1 MLTKITLAI
10 PSNRGLRPKTAECV
24 MNLIAH
30 GGYNFHCI
38 VPEHGYTIAENRNY
52 SAVQALKN
60 FSDYLLFIDDDMTFP
75 PDLLDTLLA
84 DKKEIVGVA
93 YHPRCDTSE
102 KLGFLDET
110 HIITLETTTDPK
122 YKETFKCKAVG
133 TGVMLIDC
141 NVFKKMERP
150 WFAFEYL
157 DTGQCK
163 VGEDWYFCIKA
174 KEKGID
180 TWCNPTIKI
189 GHLGEKIY

>member
-1 MLTKITLAI
+1 
-10 PSNRGLRPKTAECV
+10 

-141 NVFKKMERP
+141 NVFKKIERP

-163 VGEDWYFCIKA
+163 VGEDWYFCLKA